1 MLLSMS
7 SNLSRST
14 MDFFQSSF
22 SEFFAAKPSRM
33 AATSTVC
40 TGVAAGSEVAAG
52 AAVAG
57 ETGEAAG
64 VVAEGAVA
72 DAIVVLGG
80 ACVVEVAAPACPNI
94 FDIRLLNIP
103 IGALVRSRAV
113 LWMHLQRYLSV
124 KRSPEWHEVK
134 V

>member
-1 MLLSMS
+1 
-7 SNLSRST
+7 

-33 AATSTVC
+33 AVTSTVC
-40 TGVAAGSEVAAG
+40 AGAAAGSGVAAG

-72 DAIVVLGG
+72 DSIVVLGG
-80 ACVVEVAAPACPNI
+80 ACVVEVAAPACPKI

-103 IGALVRSRAV
+103 IGAVVRWRAT
-113 LWMHLQRYLSV
+113 LWMHLERYLS
-124 KRSPEWHEVK
+124 
-134 V
+134 

>member
-7 SNLSRST
+7 SNFKRST

-33 AATSTVC
+33 AVASTVC
-40 TGVAAGSEVAAG
+40 TGAAARSGVAAG

-72 DAIVVLGG
+72 DSIVVLGG
-80 ACVVEVAAPACPNI
+80 ACVVEVAAPACPKI
-94 FDIRLLNIP
+94 LDIRLLNIP
-103 IGALVRSRAV
+103 IGALVRWRAT
-113 LWMHLQRYLSV
+113 LWMHLERYLSV
-124 KRSPEWHEVK
+124 KG
-134 V
+134 

>member
-1 MLLSMS
+1 MLLYMS
-7 SNLSRST
+7 SNFNRST

-33 AATSTVC
+33 AVTSTVC
-40 TGVAAGSEVAAG
+40 AGAAAGSGVAAG

-72 DAIVVLGG
+72 DSIVVLGG
-80 ACVVEVAAPACPNI
+80 ACVVEVAAPACPKI
-94 FDIRLLNIP
+94 LDIRLLNIP
-103 IGALVRSRAV
+103 IGALVRWRAT
-113 LWMHLQRYLSV
+113 LWMHLERYLS
-124 KRSPEWHEVK
+124 
-134 V
+134 